1 MYLQIVIVFVLCNP
15 AAFLRSL
22 IKQIDGKC
30 VFRVH
35 IRLPGGERGKGGG
48 VVGQVG
54 VSCVS
59 GEASGRGEW
68 GGGWWLASQVG
79 KQWECVADELLAMR
93 SVNKGGWRREG
104 KGGKRWSSVS
114 PPLPLISTNS
124 TTIPPPLDGL
134 PSCPWKCSSAFEK
147 CNKHEET

>member
-1 MYLQIVIVFVLCNP
+1 MYLQIVIVFVLCSP

-35 IRLPGGERGKGGG
+35 IRLPGGERGERGRGGWTGGG
-48 VVGQVG
+48 VMRQRRGIWK
-54 VSCVS
+54 
-59 GEASGRGEW
+59 GRV
-68 GGGWWLASQVG
+68 GGGAASQVG

-134 PSCPWKCSSAFEK
+134 PSCP
-147 CNKHEET
+147 

>member
-48 VVGQVG
+48 GGGTGGGVMRQRRGIWKGRVGGRVVAGK
-54 VSCVS
+54 SS
-59 GEASGRGEW
+59 GETMGMRG
-68 GGGWWLASQVG
+68 
-79 KQWECVADELLAMR
+79 
-93 SVNKGGWRREG
+93 
-104 KGGKRWSSVS
+104 
-114 PPLPLISTNS
+114 
-124 TTIPPPLDGL
+124 
-134 PSCPWKCSSAFEK
+134 
-147 CNKHEET
+147 